1 MKRKDEARSKLS
13 QSAGGGAPRREGSLA
28 SRAFGEGSV
37 KPVLDPGLKS
47 LRGFQGLFWSGP
59 QISLPTYSSLAPL
72 EHTTVLIRLF
82 PAGSPG
88 CPGSAH
94 AVTSA

>member
-47 LRGFQGLFWSGP
+47 LGESQGLFWSGP

-72 EHTTVLIRLF
+72 EHTAVLIRLF